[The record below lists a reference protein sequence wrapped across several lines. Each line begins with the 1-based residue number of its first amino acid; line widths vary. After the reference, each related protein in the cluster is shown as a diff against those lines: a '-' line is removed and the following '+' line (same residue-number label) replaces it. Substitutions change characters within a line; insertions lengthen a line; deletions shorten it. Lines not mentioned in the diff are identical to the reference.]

1 MERMKNAF
9 TKIVPHKLTAENLA
23 TLLWVCM
30 VTFLFLMC
38 YKFNYISFEE
48 NDDMFISTIPSGIY
62 GKNYIHTFSNILQ
75 GLLLAILSKF
85 IPICNWTIILY
96 IGYIYIAYI
105 GLGVWTIRKKG
116 VLLGGC
122 LSVLFCLIT
131 YSSLLNNMNFS
142 KVGGVLI
149 AVGMAIFSYC
159 IRDQYRNKDI
169 FFWIGGGMILA
180 GSMVRSTCIKA
191 AFPFILLLII
201 DVVLQSF
208 PRSIKTIKLIV
219 PWVILILFIETAF
232 FADSMAY
239 KTNDGWRSYPEFN
252 SIRAKLDDR
261 GMLDYET
268 NQEVYQK
275 IGYNDIDVKML
286 STWHSADDEV
296 FSKQNLREIV
306 KNKPKKE
313 YSLENIKQSFEETYM
328 NVIKNNYMFHIV
340 LVLTLVCG
348 LVVPSKLL
356 LLIPNF
362 LLMIAE
368 LGYLVFG
375 GRYPERATL
384 LVFMYAF
391 SVIIYAFPKKE
402 ELTKVKNS
410 LIAAALLV
418 MVAVG
423 LYNMDINKI
432 IENDAKE
439 YAYKEEYRQ
448 FLSEISEHQ
457 ENLYV
462 WDIFAIERVLEGAYT
477 PYEAFDRGVL
487 SNSVYTG
494 GWFVN
499 TPIMANNAERFGEK
513 NNPYKLLAD
522 SKNVYLVTLIGT
534 DINDTLSYIRRHYN
548 ENAQAKCIAEINE
561 VAVYRFAEE

>member
-1 MERMKNAF
+1 MMFKNR
-9 TKIVPHKLTAENLA
+9 KITTENLVSLVWA
-23 TLLWVCM
+23 CIVILSF
-30 VTFLFLMC
+30 FLF
-38 YKFNYISFEE
+38 YKYDYISFEQ
-48 NDDMFISTIPSGIY
+48 NDDMFSSTIPSGIY
-62 GKNYIHTFSNILQ
+62 GQYYIYTFSNILQ
-75 GLLLAILSKF
+75 GSFLAALSKVVS
-85 IPICNWTIILY
+85 ICNWTIML
-96 IGYIYIAYI
+96 YIAYLCI
-105 GLGVWTIRKKG
+105 SYIAIGVWSIKTRGAIIG
-116 VLLGGC
+116 GLL
-122 LSVLFCLIT
+122 
-131 YSSLLNNMNFS
+131 SLLFFLTTQYSLLHKMNFS
-142 KVGGVLI
+142 KTGGVLVS
-149 AVGMAIFSYC
+149 VGLVIFAHYAKELC
-159 IRDQYRNKDI
+159 GKKNMVWLLIPGIMI
-169 FFWIGGGMILA
+169 FA
-180 GSMVRSTCIKA
+180 GSMVRNYSVKA
-191 AFPFILLLII
+191 AFPTVVILIMDMIFVSGTVNIRTLK
-201 DVVLQSF
+201 
-208 PRSIKTIKLIV
+208 RSC
-219 PWVILILFIETAF
+219 PWVILILCIV
-232 FADSMAY
+232 MAWTVDTIVY
-239 KTNDGWRSYPEFN
+239 KSNAEWGSYREYN
-252 SIRAKLDDR
+252 SVRGNLDDY

-296 FSKQNLREIV
+296 FSKENLQEIIQNKV
-306 KNKPKKE
+306 KKE
-313 YSLENIKQSFEETYM
+313 YSFENIKQSLKEMYN
-328 NVIKNNYMFHIV
+328 NVLKNNYLFYVV
-340 LVLTLVCG
+340 LALTLVCG
-348 LVVPSKLL
+348 LADPKKLL

-368 LGYLVFG
+368 LVYLVFG

-402 ELTKVKNS
+402 ELKKAKNG

-423 LYNMDINKI
+423 LYNMDINEI
-432 IENDAKE
+432 IENDTRE
-439 YAYKEEYRQ
+439 YAYREEYRQ

-522 SKNVYLVTLIGT
+522 SKNVYLVTLTRT
-534 DINDTLSYIRRHYN
+534 DINDTLLYIRRHYN
-548 ENAQAKCIAEINE
+548 ENAQAKCVAEINE
-561 VAVYRFAEE
+561 VAIYHFAEE

>member
-1 MERMKNAF
+1 MMFKNR
-9 TKIVPHKLTAENLA
+9 KITTENLVSLVWA
-23 TLLWVCM
+23 CIVILSF
-30 VTFLFLMC
+30 FLF
-38 YKFNYISFEE
+38 YKYDYISFEQ
-48 NDDMFISTIPSGIY
+48 NDDMFSSTIPSGIY
-62 GKNYIHTFSNILQ
+62 GQYYIYTFSNILQ
-75 GLLLAILSKF
+75 GSFLAALSKVVS
-85 IPICNWTIILY
+85 ICNWTIML
-96 IGYIYIAYI
+96 YIAYLCI
-105 GLGVWTIRKKG
+105 SYIAIGVWSIKTRGAIIG
-116 VLLGGC
+116 GLL
-122 LSVLFCLIT
+122 
-131 YSSLLNNMNFS
+131 SLLFFLTTQYSLLHKMNFS
-142 KVGGVLI
+142 KTGGVLVS
-149 AVGMAIFSYC
+149 VGLVIFAHYAKELC
-159 IRDQYRNKDI
+159 GKKNMVWLLIPGIMI
-169 FFWIGGGMILA
+169 FA
-180 GSMVRSTCIKA
+180 GSMVRNYSVKA
-191 AFPFILLLII
+191 AFPTVVILIMDMIFVSGTVNIRTLK
-201 DVVLQSF
+201 
-208 PRSIKTIKLIV
+208 RSC
-219 PWVILILFIETAF
+219 PWVILILCIV
-232 FADSMAY
+232 MAWTVDTIVY
-239 KTNDGWRSYPEFN
+239 KSNAEWGSYREYN
-252 SIRAKLDDR
+252 SVRGNLDDY

-296 FSKQNLREIV
+296 FSKENLQEIIQNKV
-306 KNKPKKE
+306 KKE
-313 YSLENIKQSFEETYM
+313 YSFENIKQSLKEMYN
-328 NVIKNNYMFHIV
+328 NVLKNNYLFYVV
-340 LVLTLVCG
+340 LALTLVCG
-348 LVVPSKLL
+348 LADPKKLL

-368 LGYLVFG
+368 LVYLVFG

-402 ELTKVKNS
+402 ELKKAKNG

-423 LYNMDINKI
+423 LYNMDINEI

-522 SKNVYLVTLIGT
+522 SKNVYLVTLTRT
-534 DINDTLSYIRRHYN
+534 DINDTLLYIRRHYN
-548 ENAQAKCIAEINE
+548 ENAQAKCVAEINE
-561 VAVYRFAEE
+561 VAIYHFAEE

>member
-1 MERMKNAF
+1 MMFKNH
-9 TKIVPHKLTAENLA
+9 KITTENLVSLVW
-23 TLLWVCM
+23 TCIVILSF
-30 VTFLFLMC
+30 FLF
-38 YKFNYISFEE
+38 YKYDYISFEQ
-48 NDDMFISTIPSGIY
+48 NDDMFSSTIPSGIY
-62 GKNYIHTFSNILQ
+62 GQYYIYTFSNILQ
-75 GLLLAILSKF
+75 GSLLAALSKVVS
-85 IPICNWTIILY
+85 ICNWTIILY
-96 IGYIYIAYI
+96 IVYLCISYIAI
-105 GLGVWTIRKKG
+105 GIWSIKTKG
-116 VLLGGC
+116 AIIGGLL
-122 LSVLFCLIT
+122 
-131 YSSLLNNMNFS
+131 SLLFFLTTQYSLLHKMNFS
-142 KVGGVLI
+142 KTGGVLVS
-149 AVGMAIFSYC
+149 VGLVIFAHYAKELCGEKNMVWLLISG
-159 IRDQYRNKDI
+159 IMI
-169 FFWIGGGMILA
+169 FA
-180 GSMVRSTCIKA
+180 GSMVRNYSVKA
-191 AFPFILLLII
+191 AFPTVVILIMGMIFVSGTVNIRTLKR
-201 DVVLQSF
+201 F
-208 PRSIKTIKLIV
+208 C
-219 PWVILILFIETAF
+219 PWVILILCIV
-232 FADSMAY
+232 MAWTVDTIVY
-239 KTNDGWRSYPEFN
+239 KSNAEWGSYREYN
-252 SIRAKLDDR
+252 SVRGNLDDY

-296 FSKQNLREIV
+296 FSKENLQEIIQNKV
-306 KNKPKKE
+306 KKE
-313 YSLENIKQSFEETYM
+313 YSFKNIKQSLKEMYN
-328 NVIKNNYMFHIV
+328 NVLKNNYLFYVV
-340 LVLTLVCG
+340 LALTLVCG
-348 LVVPSKLL
+348 LADPKKLL

-391 SVIIYAFPKKE
+391 SVIIYAFPEKE
-402 ELTKVKNS
+402 ELKKAKNG

-423 LYNMDINKI
+423 LYNTDINEI
-432 IENDAKE
+432 IENDTRE

-477 PYEAFDRGVL
+477 PYEAFDQGVL
-487 SNSVYTG
+487 GNSVYTG

-522 SKNVYLVTLIGT
+522 SKNVYLVTLTGT

-548 ENAQAKCIAEINE
+548 ENAQEKCIAEINE
-561 VAVYRFAEE
+561 VAIYRFAEE

>member
-1 MERMKNAF
+1 MMFKNR
-9 TKIVPHKLTAENLA
+9 KITTENLVSLVWA
-23 TLLWVCM
+23 CIVILSF
-30 VTFLFLMC
+30 FLF
-38 YKFNYISFEE
+38 YKYDYISFEQ
-48 NDDMFISTIPSGIY
+48 NDDMFSSTIPSGIY
-62 GKNYIHTFSNILQ
+62 GQYYIYTFSNILQ
-75 GLLLAILSKF
+75 GSFLATLSKVVS
-85 IPICNWTIILY
+85 ICNWTIML
-96 IGYIYIAYI
+96 YIAYLCI
-105 GLGVWTIRKKG
+105 SYIAIGVWSIKTRGAIIG
-116 VLLGGC
+116 GLL
-122 LSVLFCLIT
+122 
-131 YSSLLNNMNFS
+131 SLLFFLTTQYSLLHKMNFS
-142 KVGGVLI
+142 KTGGVLVS
-149 AVGMAIFSYC
+149 VGLVIFAHYAKELC
-159 IRDQYRNKDI
+159 GKKNMVWLLIPGIMI
-169 FFWIGGGMILA
+169 FA
-180 GSMVRSTCIKA
+180 GSMVRNYSVKA
-191 AFPFILLLII
+191 AFPTMVILIMDMIFVSGTVNIRTLK
-201 DVVLQSF
+201 
-208 PRSIKTIKLIV
+208 RSC
-219 PWVILILFIETAF
+219 PWVILILCIV
-232 FADSMAY
+232 MAWTVDTIVY
-239 KTNDGWRSYPEFN
+239 KSNAEWGSYREYN
-252 SIRAKLDDR
+252 SVRGNLDDY

-296 FSKQNLREIV
+296 FSKENLQEIIQNKV
-306 KNKPKKE
+306 KKE
-313 YSLENIKQSFEETYM
+313 YSSENIKQSLKEMYS
-328 NVIKNNYMFHIV
+328 NVLKNNYLFYVV
-340 LVLTLVCG
+340 LALTLVCG
-348 LVVPSKLL
+348 LADPKKLL

-402 ELTKVKNS
+402 ELKKAKNG

-418 MVAVG
+418 MVAGG
-423 LYNMDINKI
+423 LYNMDINEI

-477 PYEAFDRGVL
+477 PYEAFDQGVL

-522 SKNVYLVTLIGT
+522 LKNVYLVTLIGT

-548 ENAQAKCIAEINE
+548 ENAQAKCVAETNE
-561 VAVYRFAEE
+561 VAIYRFAEE

>member
-1 MERMKNAF
+1 MKI
-9 TKIVPHKLTAENLA
+9 TDRKITVEDMTAI
-23 TLLWVCM
+23 LWVFI
-30 VTFLFLMC
+30 VTVSFALFFKC
-38 YKFNYISFEE
+38 DFISFEQ

-62 GKNYIHTFSNILQ
+62 GEHYIYICFSNILQ
-75 GLLLAILSKF
+75 GIFLAGLSK
-85 IPICNWTIILY
+85 ILPICNWTIILY
-96 IGYIYIAYI
+96 IGCIYTSYI
-105 GLGVWTIRKKG
+105 GIGVWAVKTKG
-116 VLLGGC
+116 ALLGGC
-122 LSVLFCLIT
+122 LSILFFLTT
-131 YSSLLNNMNFS
+131 YDSLLHNMNFS
-142 KVGGVLI
+142 KTGGVLMS
-149 AVGMAIFSYC
+149 VGVVIFAHYTKKISGKKS
-159 IRDQYRNKDI
+159 II
-169 FFWIGGGMILA
+169 SLLISGGMIFA
-180 GSMVRSTCIKA
+180 GSLVRRDSII
-191 AFPFILLLII
+191 AFLPFVMILIVSI
-201 DVVLQSF
+201 VLQYKGRRIKGIKEIL
-208 PRSIKTIKLIV
+208 PWLMLTLVIVTAWMIDSI
-219 PWVILILFIETAF
+219 
-232 FADSMAY
+232 AY
-239 KTNDGWRSYPEFN
+239 KVNGEWKNYKEFN
-252 SIRAKLDDR
+252 SVRANLDDY

-268 NQEVYQK
+268 HQETYQK

-296 FSKQNLREIV
+296 FSKENLQEIIQNKV
-306 KNKPKKE
+306 KKE
-313 YSLENIKQSFEETYM
+313 YSFENIKQSLKEMYN
-328 NVIKNNYMFHIV
+328 NVLKNNYLFYAV
-340 LVLTLVCG
+340 LGLTLVCG
-348 LVVPSKLL
+348 LADPKKLL

-375 GRYPERATL
+375 GRCPERATL

-402 ELTKVKNS
+402 ELKKAKNG

-423 LYNMDINKI
+423 LYNMDINEI

-522 SKNVYLVTLIGT
+522 SKNVYLVTLTRT
-534 DINDTLSYIRRHYN
+534 DINDTLLYIRRHYN
-548 ENAQAKCIAEINE
+548 ENAQAKCVAEINE
-561 VAVYRFAEE
+561 VAIYYFAEE

>member
-1 MERMKNAF
+1 MKM
-9 TKIVPHKLTAENLA
+9 TDRKITDEDLVAILWLLIVTAS
-23 TLLWVCM
+23 
-30 VTFLFLMC
+30 FILFFK
-38 YKFNYISFEE
+38 YDYISFEQ

-62 GKNYIHTFSNILQ
+62 GQHYIYICFSNILQ
-75 GLLLAILSKF
+75 GVFLSGLSKF
-85 IPICNWTIILY
+85 LPVCNWTIILY
-96 IGYIYIAYI
+96 IGCIYTSYI
-105 GLGVWTIRKKG
+105 GIGVWAIKTKG
-116 VLLGGC
+116 ALLGGC
-122 LSVLFCLIT
+122 LSILFFLTT
-131 YSSLLNNMNFS
+131 YDSLLHNMNFS
-142 KVGGVLI
+142 KTGGVLMSI
-149 AVGMAIFSYC
+149 GAVIFTHYT
-159 IRDQYRNKDI
+159 KKI
-169 FFWIGGGMILA
+169 FGKKSIIFLLISGGMIFA
-180 GSMVRSTCIKA
+180 GSLVRRDSIIAFLPFVMILMVS
-191 AFPFILLLII
+191 
-201 DVVLQSF
+201 VVLQCKC
-208 PRSIKTIKLIV
+208 RWNKEIKKNL
-219 PWVILILFIETAF
+219 PWLILTLVIVTVWMI
-232 FADSMAY
+232 DPMAY
-239 KTNDGWRSYPEFN
+239 KVNGEWKKYKEFN
-252 SIRAKLDDR
+252 SVRVNLDDY

-268 NQEVYQK
+268 HQEIYQK
-275 IGYNDIDVKML
+275 IGYNEIDVKML

-296 FSKQNLREIV
+296 FSKENLQEIIQNKV
-306 KNKPKKE
+306 SKE
-313 YSLENIKQSFEETYM
+313 YSFENIKQSLKEMYN
-328 NVIKNNYMFHIV
+328 NVLKNNYLVYAI

-348 LVVPSKLL
+348 LTDPKKLL

-368 LGYLVFG
+368 LFYLVFG
-375 GRYPERATL
+375 GRYPDRATL

-391 SVIIYAFPKKE
+391 AVIMYIFPKKE
-402 ELTKVKNS
+402 ELTKAKNC

-423 LYNMDINKI
+423 LYNMDINEI
-432 IENDAKE
+432 IENDARE

-477 PYEAFDRGVL
+477 PYEAFDQGVL

-522 SKNVYLVTLIGT
+522 SKNVYLVTLTGT

-561 VAVYRFAEE
+561 VAIYHFAEE

>member
-1 MERMKNAF
+1 MIDR
-9 TKIVPHKLTAENLA
+9 KITVEDFAA
-23 TLLWVCM
+23 ILWVFI
-30 VTFLFLMC
+30 VTVSFALFFK
-38 YKFNYISFEE
+38 YDFISFEQ

-62 GKNYIHTFSNILQ
+62 GQHYIYICFSNILQ
-75 GLLLAILSKF
+75 GIFLSGLSK
-85 IPICNWTIILY
+85 ILPICNWTIILY
-96 IGYIYIAYI
+96 IGYIYISYVGI
-105 GLGVWTIRKKG
+105 GVWAVKTKG
-116 VLLGGC
+116 IVIGGG
-122 LSVLFCLIT
+122 LSVLFFLTT
-131 YSSLLNNMNFS
+131 YASLLHNMNFS
-142 KVGGVLI
+142 KIGGVLMSVGAVIFAHYTNKLSEKNNIISLLISGSMIFAGSLIRRDSII
-149 AVGMAIFSYC
+149 AFLPFI
-159 IRDQYRNKDI
+159 
-169 FFWIGGGMILA
+169 MILI
-180 GSMVRSTCIKA
+180 VT
-191 AFPFILLLII
+191 
-201 DVVLQSF
+201 VVLQCKSRRAKVIKGIF
-208 PRSIKTIKLIV
+208 P
-219 PWVILILFIETAF
+219 WLILTLVVVTAWMI
-232 FADSMAY
+232 DSMAY
-239 KTNDGWRSYPEFN
+239 KLNDEWRFYKELISVRGN
-252 SIRAKLDDR
+252 LDDY
-261 GMLDYET
+261 GMLDYEA
-268 NQEVYQK
+268 NQEIYQK

-296 FSKQNLREIV
+296 FSKENLQEIV
-306 KNKPKKE
+306 RNKVPKE
-313 YSLENIKQSFEETYM
+313 YSFENIKQSLEETYK
-328 NVIKNNYMFHIV
+328 NVIKSNVMFHII
-340 LVLTLVCG
+340 LILTLVCG
-348 LVVPSKLL
+348 LADPKKLL

-362 LLMIAE
+362 LLVIAE
-368 LGYLVFG
+368 LFYLVFG
-375 GRYPERATL
+375 GRYPDRATL
-384 LVFMYAF
+384 LIFMYAF
-391 SVIIYAFPKKE
+391 VVIVYTFPKKE
-402 ELTKVKNS
+402 ELTKAKNG

-522 SKNVYLVTLIGT
+522 LKNVYLVTLTGT

-548 ENAQAKCIAEINE
+548 ENAQAKCMAEINE
-561 VAVYRFAEE
+561 VAIYRFAEE

>member
-1 MERMKNAF
+1 MKDRF
-9 TKIVPHKLTAENLA
+9 MKIIDRKITVEDLTAILW
-23 TLLWVCM
+23 LLI
-30 VTFLFLMC
+30 VTASFILFFE
-38 YKFNYISFEE
+38 YDYISFEQ

-62 GKNYIHTFSNILQ
+62 GQHYIYTSYSNILQ
-75 GLLLAILSKF
+75 GNFLSELSMIL
-85 IPICNWTIILY
+85 PICNWTIVLY
-96 IGYIYIAYI
+96 IGYIYISYVGI
-105 GLGVWTIRKKG
+105 GVWAVKTKG
-116 VLLGGC
+116 ILIGGC
-122 LSVLFCLIT
+122 LSVLFFLTT
-131 YSSLLNNMNFS
+131 YSSLLHNKNYS
-142 KVGGVLI
+142 KTGGILMSVGIVIYAHYVNKSSEKKNIIFLLISGVMVFAGSLLRRDSII
-149 AVGMAIFSYC
+149 AFIPF
-159 IRDQYRNKDI
+159 I
-169 FFWIGGGMILA
+169 MILIIA
-180 GSMVRSTCIKA
+180 TASKCKGREVKVIKVSQ
-191 AFPFILLLII
+191 PWLIL
-201 DVVLQSF
+201 
-208 PRSIKTIKLIV
+208 TILIV
-219 PWVILILFIETAF
+219 TVWM
-232 FADSMAY
+232 ADSMAY
-239 KTNDGWRSYPEFN
+239 RMNDGWRNYKEFN
-252 SIRAKLDDR
+252 NIRTKLDDY

-268 NQEVYQK
+268 HQETYQK

-286 STWHSADDEV
+286 STWHSADGEV
-296 FSKQNLREIV
+296 FSKENLQEIIQNKV
-306 KNKPKKE
+306 SKE
-313 YSLENIKQSFEETYM
+313 YSLENIKQSLKEMYN
-328 NVIKNNYMFHIV
+328 NVLKNNYLFYAV

-348 LVVPSKLL
+348 LADPKKLL

-368 LGYLVFG
+368 LSYLVFG

-391 SVIIYAFPKKE
+391 AVIIYVFPKKE
-402 ELTKVKNS
+402 ELTKAKNG
-410 LIAAALLV
+410 LITAALLV

-423 LYNMDINKI
+423 LYNMDINEI

-522 SKNVYLVTLIGT
+522 SNNVYLVTLTGT

-561 VAVYRFAEE
+561 VAIYRFAEE

>member
-1 MERMKNAF
+1 MKDRF
-9 TKIVPHKLTAENLA
+9 MKMIDRKITFEDLVAILW
-23 TLLWVCM
+23 LLIITVS
-30 VTFLFLMC
+30 FILFFK
-38 YKFNYISFEE
+38 YDYISFEQ

-62 GKNYIHTFSNILQ
+62 GQHYIYNCFSNILQ
-75 GLLLAILSKF
+75 GIFLSGLSK
-85 IPICNWTIILY
+85 ILPICNWTIILY
-96 IGYIYIAYI
+96 MGYIYISYVGI
-105 GLGVWTIRKKG
+105 GVWAVEMKG
-116 VLLGGC
+116 AVIGGC
-122 LSVLFCLIT
+122 LSVLFFLTT
-131 YSSLLNNMNFS
+131 YDSLLHNMNFS
-142 KVGGVLI
+142 KTGGVLMSVG
-149 AVGMAIFSYC
+149 AVIFAHYT
-159 IRDQYRNKDI
+159 NKLSEKNSII
-169 FFWIGGGMILA
+169 FLLIS
-180 GSMVRSTCIKA
+180 GSMMFLGSLIRRDSIIAFLPFVMTLIVAIVLQCKSRWNKAIKEIL
-191 AFPFILLLII
+191 PWFILTL
-201 DVVLQSF
+201 V
-208 PRSIKTIKLIV
+208 IV
-219 PWVILILFIETAF
+219 TAWMI
-232 FADSMAY
+232 DSMAY
-239 KTNDGWRSYPEFN
+239 KMNGEWRIYKEFN
-252 SIRAKLDDR
+252 SVRANLDDY
-261 GMLDYET
+261 GILDYEAHEET
-268 NQEVYQK
+268 YKK
-275 IGYNDIDVKML
+275 IGWDSVDVKML

-296 FSKQNLREIV
+296 FCKENLQEIIQNKV
-306 KNKPKKE
+306 KKE
-313 YSLENIKQSFEETYM
+313 YSFENIKQSLKEMYN
-328 NVIKNNYMFHIV
+328 NVLKNNYLFYVI

-348 LVVPSKLL
+348 LTNPKKLL

-368 LGYLVFG
+368 LIYLVFR
-375 GRYPERATL
+375 GRYPDRATL

-391 SVIIYAFPKKE
+391 AVIVYTFPKKE
-402 ELTKVKNS
+402 ELTKAKNG

-423 LYNMDINKI
+423 LYNMDINEI
-432 IENDAKE
+432 IENDARE
-439 YAYKEEYRQ
+439 YSYKEEYRQ

-477 PYEAFDRGVL
+477 PYEAFDQGVL

-522 SKNVYLVTLIGT
+522 SKNVYLVTLTGT

>member
-9 TKIVPHKLTAENLA
+9 TKTVPHKLTAENLA
-23 TLLWVCM
+23 ALLWVCM
-30 VTFLFLMC
+30 VTLFFSLC
-38 YKFNYISFEE
+38 LKFNYISFEA
-48 NDDMFISTIPSGIY
+48 NDDIFISTIPSGIY

-75 GLLLAILSKF
+75 GLFLAALSKF

-96 IGYIYIAYI
+96 IVYVYVAYV
-105 GLGVWTIRKKG
+105 GLGIWAIKTKG
-116 VLLGGC
+116 ILRGVC
-122 LSVLFCLIT
+122 LSSLFFLLT
-131 YSSLLNNMNFS
+131 YHSLLNTMNYS
-142 KVGGVLI
+142 KTGGVLI
-149 AVGMAIFSYC
+149 CVGMAIFSFFASE
-159 IRDQYRNKDI
+159 RYRNRNI
-169 FFWIGGGMILA
+169 LLLIGGSMIVA
-180 GSMVRSTCIKA
+180 GSLVRSSCIKA
-191 AFPFILLLII
+191 ALPFIIFLAI
-201 DVVLQSF
+201 DTVLKCKD
-208 PRSIKTIKLIV
+208 RSIKVMRRVLPWILLMLSIEIAFWGDSIV
-219 PWVILILFIETAF
+219 YRV
-232 FADSMAY
+232 
-239 KTNDGWRSYPEFN
+239 NGGWKNYQEFN

-296 FSKQNLREIV
+296 FSKENLQEIIQNKV
-306 KNKPKKE
+306 KKE
-313 YSLENIKQSFEETYM
+313 YSFENIKQSLKEMYN
-328 NVIKNNYMFHIV
+328 NVLKNNYLFYAV
-340 LVLTLVCG
+340 LALTLVCG
-348 LVVPSKLL
+348 LADPKKLL

-362 LLMIAE
+362 LLMVAE
-368 LGYLVFG
+368 LVYLVFG

-402 ELTKVKNS
+402 ELKKVKNG

-423 LYNMDINKI
+423 LYNMDINEI

-439 YAYKEEYRQ
+439 YAYKQEYRQ

-462 WDIFAIERVLEGAYT
+462 WDIFAIERILEGAYT
-477 PYEAFDRGVL
+477 PYEAFDQGVL

-522 SKNVYLVTLIGT
+522 SKNVYLVTLTGT

-548 ENAQAKCIAEINE
+548 ENAQAKCVAEINE
-561 VAVYRFAEE
+561 VAIYHFAEE

>member
-1 MERMKNAF
+1 MKDRF
-9 TKIVPHKLTAENLA
+9 MKMIGRKITVEDLTAI
-23 TLLWVCM
+23 LWVFI
-30 VTFLFLMC
+30 VTVSFTLFFE
-38 YKFNYISFEE
+38 YDFNSFEQ
-48 NDDMFISTIPSGIY
+48 NDDMFISTISSGIY
-62 GKNYIHTFSNILQ
+62 GQHYIYICFSNILQ
-75 GLLLAILSKF
+75 GIFLSGLSK
-85 IPICNWTIILY
+85 ILPICNWTIILY
-96 IGYIYIAYI
+96 IGYIYISYI
-105 GLGVWTIRKKG
+105 GIGVWAVETKG
-116 VLLGGC
+116 AVIGGC
-122 LSVLFCLIT
+122 LSVLFFLTT
-131 YSSLLNNMNFS
+131 YDSLLHNMNFS
-142 KVGGVLI
+142 KTGGVLMS
-149 AVGMAIFSYC
+149 VGVVIFAHYTEKLSGKKS
-159 IRDQYRNKDI
+159 II
-169 FFWIGGGMILA
+169 PLLISGGMIFA
-180 GSMVRSTCIKA
+180 GSLVRRDSIIAFLPFVMILMVSI
-191 AFPFILLLII
+191 
-201 DVVLQSF
+201 VLQH
-208 PRSIKTIKLIV
+208 RGRWIKGIKEIL
-219 PWVILILFIETAF
+219 PWLILTLVIVTAWMI
-232 FADSMAY
+232 DSMTCKVNAEWKNY
-239 KTNDGWRSYPEFN
+239 KEFN
-252 SIRAKLDDR
+252 SVRANLDDY

-268 NQEVYQK
+268 HEEIYQK
-275 IGYNDIDVKML
+275 IGYNDIDIKML

-296 FSKQNLREIV
+296 FSKENLQEIIQNKV
-306 KNKPKKE
+306 KKE
-313 YSLENIKQSFEETYM
+313 YSFENIKQSLKEMYS
-328 NVIKNNYMFHIV
+328 NVLKNNYLFYVV
-340 LVLTLVCG
+340 LALTLVCG
-348 LVVPSKLL
+348 LADPKKLL

-402 ELTKVKNS
+402 ELKKAKNG

-423 LYNMDINKI
+423 LYNMDINEI
-432 IENDAKE
+432 IENDARE

-522 SKNVYLVTLIGT
+522 SKNVYLVTLTGT

-548 ENAQAKCIAEINE
+548 ENAQAKCVAEINE
-561 VAVYRFAEE
+561 VAIYHFAEE

>member
-1 MERMKNAF
+1 MKNRF
-9 TKIVPHKLTAENLA
+9 MKMIDRKITVEDFAA
-23 TLLWVCM
+23 ILWVFI
-30 VTFLFLMC
+30 VTVSFALFFK
-38 YKFNYISFEE
+38 YDFISFEQ

-62 GKNYIHTFSNILQ
+62 GQHYIYICFSNILQ
-75 GLLLAILSKF
+75 GIFLSGLSK
-85 IPICNWTIILY
+85 ILPICNWTIILY
-96 IGYIYIAYI
+96 IGYIYISYVGI
-105 GLGVWTIRKKG
+105 GVWAVKTKG
-116 VLLGGC
+116 IVIGGG
-122 LSVLFCLIT
+122 LSVLFFLTT
-131 YSSLLNNMNFS
+131 YASLLHNMNFS
-142 KVGGVLI
+142 KIGGVLMSVGAVIFAHYTNKLSEKNNIISLLISGSMIFAGSLIRRDSII
-149 AVGMAIFSYC
+149 AFLPFI
-159 IRDQYRNKDI
+159 
-169 FFWIGGGMILA
+169 MILI
-180 GSMVRSTCIKA
+180 VT
-191 AFPFILLLII
+191 
-201 DVVLQSF
+201 VVLQCKSRRAKVIKGIF
-208 PRSIKTIKLIV
+208 P
-219 PWVILILFIETAF
+219 WLILTLVVVTAWMI
-232 FADSMAY
+232 DSMAY
-239 KTNDGWRSYPEFN
+239 KLNDEWRFYKELISVRGN
-252 SIRAKLDDR
+252 LDDY
-261 GMLDYET
+261 GMLDYEA
-268 NQEVYQK
+268 NQEIYQK

-296 FSKQNLREIV
+296 FSKENLQEIV
-306 KNKPKKE
+306 RNKVPKE
-313 YSLENIKQSFEETYM
+313 YSFENIKQSLEETYK
-328 NVIKNNYMFHIV
+328 NVIKSNVMFHII
-340 LVLTLVCG
+340 LILTLVCG
-348 LVVPSKLL
+348 LADPKKLL

-362 LLMIAE
+362 LLVIAE
-368 LGYLVFG
+368 LFYLVFG
-375 GRYPERATL
+375 GRYPDRATL
-384 LVFMYAF
+384 LIFMYAF
-391 SVIIYAFPKKE
+391 VVIVYTFPKKE
-402 ELTKVKNS
+402 ELTKAKNG

-522 SKNVYLVTLIGT
+522 LKNVYLVTLTGT

-548 ENAQAKCIAEINE
+548 ENAQAKCMAEINE
-561 VAVYRFAEE
+561 VAIYRFAEE